1 MLRIKRGFTLFELL
15 IVIVII
21 TSSYLLVIPFLSQN
35 KVQPF
40 EFKKLK
46 NYLVAMNPSGKVTL
60 ICIKECQE
68 CYIFMGNEKIKTDA
82 IKGNVVSYSFVN
94 GHFEELEFFAPKY
107 FEPHEKI
114 CFKYQV
120 DSSNNLGDELL
131 ANYQDAFYYFS
142 PYFNETMMYK
152 ELSEAQNHYK
162 ELLGKLKD

>member
-1 MLRIKRGFTLFELL
+1 MT
-15 IVIVII
+15 
-21 TSSYLLVIPFLSQN
+21 
-35 KVQPF
+35 
-40 EFKKLK
+40 
-46 NYLVAMNPSGKVTL
+46 MNPSGKVTL

-68 CYIFMGNEKIKTDA
+68 CYIFLGNEKIKTDA
-82 IKGNVVSYSFVN
+82 IKGNVVSYGFVN

-107 FEPHEKI
+107 FELHEKI

-131 ANYQDAFYYFS
+131 VNYQDAFYYFS